1 MSGREYSSR
10 KQADHTLELQIGD
23 LERADQKPEQ
33 PPLFDEQAD
42 GKNSIQLSLKLLRAG
57 EAAFDLSVELT
68 LPSSGTTVIFGPSG
82 GGKTTILRAIA
93 GLEPDVK
100 GHIRINQQTWQAPG
114 AFVPAHQRRVGFV
127 FQHSALLPHLSVE
140 QNLRYGWQRV
150 GGTAAE
156 YAQCVEQLDL
166 VPLLQRAIGQLSGGE
181 RQRVALGRALLTRPD
196 ILLLDEPLAALD
208 AARRSE
214 ILGYLERLKQTTT
227 IPLLYVTHAVDEMS
241 RLADYLVLMK
251 GGRVRQ
257 AGPALEVMNHPDA
270 PLALR
275 DDAGVVVQATVEQ
288 RDAHGLLTLESPMGT
303 LYAHGPAHAPG
314 DRLRVRIH
322 ARDVSLALSHHT
334 DSSMLNILPVTVLS
348 LRDGAGGQ
356 ALIELSTGNQ
366 PEQRLLAKISYA
378 SVARMNIEPGLTLW
392 AQIKAV
398 ALLV

>member
-1 MSGREYSSR
+1 MSEQPSATRT
-10 KQADHTLELQIGD
+10 QANRSLEQPVGSLK
-23 LERADQKPEQ
+23 RAD
-33 PPLFDEQAD
+33 DAH
-42 GKNSIQLSLKLLRAG
+42 SIELSLTLTRGG
-57 EAAFDLSVELT
+57 EAAFELSVALT

-114 AFVPAHQRRVGFV
+114 IFVPAHQRRVGFV

-156 YAQCVEQLDL
+156 FAQCVEQLDL
-166 VPLLQRAIGQLSGGE
+166 APLLQRAIGQLSGGE

-288 RDAHGLLTLESPMGT
+288 RDAHGLLTLQSPMGT
-303 LYAHGPAHAPG
+303 LYAHGPAHAPS

-322 ARDVSLALSHHT
+322 ARDVSLALSHHSDT
-334 DSSMLNILPVTVLS
+334 SMLNILPVTVLA

-378 SVARMNIEPGLTLW
+378 SVARLNIKPGLALW

>member
-1 MSGREYSSR
+1 MSEQPSATLT
-10 KQADHTLELQIGD
+10 QANRLLEQPVGSLK
-23 LERADQKPEQ
+23 RADGTHGI
-33 PPLFDEQAD
+33 D
-42 GKNSIQLSLKLLRAG
+42 LSLKLTRGG
-57 EAAFDLSVELT
+57 EAAFELSVDLT

-114 AFVPAHQRRVGFV
+114 VFLPAHQRRVGFV

-150 GGTAAE
+150 GGTEAE
-156 YAQCVEQLDL
+156 FVQCVQQLDL
-166 VPLLQRAIGQLSGGE
+166 APLLQRAIGQLSGGE

-208 AARRSE
+208 AVRRSE

-227 IPLLYVTHAVDEMS
+227 IPMLYVTHAVDEMS

-257 AGPALEVMNHPDA
+257 AGPALEVMNHPEA

-275 DDAGVVVQATVEQ
+275 DDAGVVVQASVQQ
-288 RDAHGLLTLESPMGT
+288 RDAHGLLTLQSPMGT
-303 LYAHGPAHAPG
+303 LYAHGPAYAPG
-314 DRLRVRIH
+314 DCLRVRIH

-334 DSSMLNILPVTVLS
+334 DSSILNILPVTVLA

-356 ALIELSTGNQ
+356 ALIELSTGDQ

-378 SVARMNIEPGLTLW
+378 SVARLNIEPGLALW

>member
-1 MSGREYSSR
+1 MSEQPSATLT
-10 KQADHTLELQIGD
+10 QANRLLEQPVGSLK
-23 LERADQKPEQ
+23 RADGTRGI
-33 PPLFDEQAD
+33 D
-42 GKNSIQLSLKLLRAG
+42 LSLKLTRGG
-57 EAAFDLSVELT
+57 EAAFELSVDLT

-93 GLEPDVK
+93 GLEPDIK

-114 AFVPAHQRRVGFV
+114 VFLPAHQRRVGFV

-150 GGTAAE
+150 GGTEAE
-156 YAQCVEQLDL
+156 FVQCVQQLDL
-166 VPLLQRAIGQLSGGE
+166 APLLQRAIGQLSGGE

-227 IPLLYVTHAVDEMS
+227 IPMLYVTHAVDEMS

-275 DDAGVVVQATVEQ
+275 DDAGVVVQASVQQ
-288 RDAHGLLTLESPMGT
+288 RDAHGLLTLQSPMGT

-334 DSSMLNILPVTVLS
+334 DSSILNILPVTVLA

-366 PEQRLLAKISYA
+366 PKQRLLAKISYA
-378 SVARMNIEPGLTLW
+378 SVARLNIAPGLALW

>member
-1 MSGREYSSR
+1 MSEQPLATLT
-10 KQADHTLELQIGD
+10 QANRSLEQPVGSLK
-23 LERADQKPEQ
+23 RAD
-33 PPLFDEQAD
+33 DAHGID
-42 GKNSIQLSLKLLRAG
+42 LSLTLTRWG
-57 EAAFDLSVELT
+57 EAAFDLSVDLT

-114 AFVPAHQRRVGFV
+114 IFVPAYQRRVGFV

-156 YAQCVEQLDL
+156 FAQCVDQLDL
-166 VPLLQRAIGQLSGGE
+166 APLLQRAIGQLSGGE

-288 RDAHGLLTLESPMGT
+288 RDAHGLLTLQSPMGT
-303 LYAHGPAHAPG
+303 LYAHGPAHAPS

-322 ARDVSLALSHHT
+322 ARDVSLALSHHSDT
-334 DSSMLNILPVTVLS
+334 SMLNILPVTVLA

-356 ALIELSTGNQ
+356 ALIELSTGKQ
-366 PEQRLLAKISYA
+366 TEQRLLAKISHA
-378 SVARMNIEPGLTLW
+378 SVARLNIEPGLALW

>member
-1 MSGREYSSR
+1 MSGHEHSSR
-10 KQADHTLELQIGD
+10 GQANHTSEPQVGD
-23 LERADQKPEQ
+23 LERADQKPKRQ
-33 PPLFDEQAD
+33 PLFDVQAD
-42 GKNSIQLSLKLLRAG
+42 GKNSIELSLKLLRAG
-57 EAAFDLSVELT
+57 EAAFELSVDLT

-93 GLEPDVK
+93 GLESDVK

-114 AFVPAHQRRVGFV
+114 VFVPAHQRRVGFV

-166 VPLLQRAIGQLSGGE
+166 APLLQRAIGQLSGGE

-214 ILGYLERLKQTTT
+214 ILGVLERLKQTTT
-227 IPLLYVTHAVDEMS
+227 IPFLYVTHAVDEMS

-288 RDAHGLLTLESPMGT
+288 RDAHGLLTLQSPMGT

-322 ARDVSLALSHHT
+322 ARDVSLALSHHSDT
-334 DSSMLNILPVTVLS
+334 SMLNILPVTVLAI
-348 LRDGAGGQ
+348 RDGAGGQ
-356 ALIELSTGNQ
+356 ALIELSAGNQ
-366 PEQRLLAKISYA
+366 PQQRLLAKISYA
-378 SVARMNIEPGLTLW
+378 SVARLNIAPGLALW

>member
-1 MSGREYSSR
+1 MSEQPSATLT
-10 KQADHTLELQIGD
+10 QANRLLEQPVGSLK
-23 LERADQKPEQ
+23 RADGTRGI
-33 PPLFDEQAD
+33 D
-42 GKNSIQLSLKLLRAG
+42 LSLKLTRGG
-57 EAAFDLSVELT
+57 EAAFELSVDLT

-114 AFVPAHQRRVGFV
+114 VFLPAHQRRVGFV

-150 GGTAAE
+150 GGTEAE
-156 YAQCVEQLDL
+156 FVQCVQQLDL
-166 VPLLQRAIGQLSGGE
+166 APLLQRAIGQLSGGE

-208 AARRSE
+208 AVRRSE

-227 IPLLYVTHAVDEMS
+227 IPMLYVTHAVDEMS

-257 AGPALEVMNHPDA
+257 AGPALEVMNHPEA

-275 DDAGVVVQATVEQ
+275 DDAGVVVQASVQQ
-288 RDAHGLLTLESPMGT
+288 RDAHGLLTLQSPMGT

-322 ARDVSLALSHHT
+322 ARDVSLALSHHSDT
-334 DSSMLNILPVTVLS
+334 SMLNILPITVVA

-356 ALIELSTGNQ
+356 ALIELSTGDQ

-378 SVARMNIEPGLTLW
+378 SVARLNIEPGLALW

>member
-1 MSGREYSSR
+1 MSEQSSATLM
-10 KQADHTLELQIGD
+10 QADQTLEQQLAH
-23 LERADQKPEQ
+23 LEQRGGKPKPQ
-33 PPLFDEQAD
+33 PPSVEQVD
-42 GKNSIQLSLKLLRAG
+42 DKHGIDLSLKLLRAG
-57 EAAFDLSVELT
+57 EAAFELSVDLT
-68 LPSSGTTVIFGPSG
+68 LPFLGTTVIFGPSG

-114 AFVPAHQRRVGFV
+114 VFVPAHQRRVGFV

-150 GGTAAE
+150 GGTATE

-166 VPLLQRAIGQLSGGE
+166 APLLQRAIGQLSGGE

-214 ILGYLERLKQTTT
+214 ILGVLERLKQTTT
-227 IPLLYVTHAVDEMS
+227 IPFLYVTHAVDEMS

-275 DDAGVVVQATVEQ
+275 DDAGVVVQATVQQ
-288 RDAHGLLTLESPMGT
+288 RDAHGLIMLQSPMGE
-303 LYAHGPAHAPG
+303 LYAHGPAHMPG

-322 ARDVSLALSHHT
+322 ARDVSLALSHHSDT
-334 DSSMLNILPVTVLS
+334 SMLNILPVTVLT

-356 ALIELSTGNQ
+356 ALIELSTGDQ
-366 PEQRLLAKISYA
+366 SEQRLLAKISYA
-378 SVARMNIEPGLTLW
+378 SVARLNIAPGLALW

>member
-1 MSGREYSSR
+1 MSERLTSINQTEYAPQPR
-10 KQADHTLELQIGD
+10 AGA
-23 LERADQKPEQ
+23 LERT
-33 PPLFDEQAD
+33 D
-42 GKNSIQLSLKLLRAG
+42 GTHGIDLSLKLVRRG
-57 EAAFDLSVELT
+57 EAAFDLSVDLT

-93 GLEPDVK
+93 GLEPEVK
-100 GHIRINQQTWQAPG
+100 GHIRINQKTWQAPG
-114 AFVPAHQRRVGFV
+114 VFVPAYQRRVGFV

-150 GGTAAE
+150 GGTAAD

-166 VPLLQRAIGQLSGGE
+166 APLLQRAIGQLSGGE

-208 AARRSE
+208 TARRSE

-257 AGPALEVMNHPDA
+257 AGPALDVMNHPEA

-275 DDAGVVVQATVEQ
+275 DDAGVVVQATVKQ
-288 RDAHGLLTLESPMGT
+288 RDPHGLLTLQSPTGT
-303 LYAHGPAHAPG
+303 LYAHGPAHEPG

-334 DSSMLNILPVTVLS
+334 DTSMLNILPVTVLAV
-348 LRDGAGGQ
+348 RDGAGGQ
-356 ALIELSTGNQ
+356 ALIELAAGDQ
-366 PEQRLLAKISYA
+366 PAQRLLAKISYA
-378 SVARMNIEPGLTLW
+378 SVARLNIAPGLALW

>member
-1 MSGREYSSR
+1 MSEQSTQIMQ
-10 KQADHTLELQIGD
+10 QAGATP
-23 LERADQKPEQ
+23 ERQAGAVES
-33 PPLFDEQAD
+33 AD
-42 GKNSIQLSLKLLRAG
+42 GAHGIELSLKLVRGG
-57 EAAFDLSVELT
+57 EAGFDLSVDLT
-68 LPSSGTTVIFGPSG
+68 LPSAGTTVIFGPSG

-100 GHIRINQQTWQAPG
+100 GHIRIKQQTWQAPG
-114 AFVPAHQRRVGFV
+114 VFVLAHQRRVGFV

-166 VPLLQRAIGQLSGGE
+166 APLLQRAIGQLSGGE

-214 ILGYLERLKQTTT
+214 ILGVLERLKQTTT
-227 IPLLYVTHAVDEMS
+227 IPFLYVTHAVDEMS

-275 DDAGVVVQATVEQ
+275 DDAGVVVQATVQQ
-288 RDAHGLLTLESPMGT
+288 RDAHGLLTLQSPMGE
-303 LYAHGPAHAPG
+303 LHAHGPAHMPG

-322 ARDVSLALSHHT
+322 ARDVSLALSHHSDT
-334 DSSMLNILPVTVLS
+334 SMLNILPVTVVA

-356 ALIELSTGNQ
+356 ALIELSAGDQ
-366 PEQRLLAKISYA
+366 PEQRLLAKISHA
-378 SVARMNIEPGLTLW
+378 SVARLKIAPGMSLW

>member
-1 MSGREYSSR
+1 MSELPSDQQSYSTSPSVEQSDGVR
-10 KQADHTLELQIGD
+10 GIDLRLEL
-23 LERADQKPEQ
+23 K
-33 PPLFDEQAD
+33 
-42 GKNSIQLSLKLLRAG
+42 RAG
-57 EAAFDLSVELT
+57 EAAFELSVDLR
-68 LPSSGTTVIFGPSG
+68 LPALGTTVIFGPSG

-100 GHIRINQQTWQAPG
+100 GHIRINEHTWQAPG
-114 AFVPAHQRRVGFV
+114 LFVPAHQRRIGFV

-140 QNLRYGWQRV
+140 QNLRYGWQRA
-150 GGTAAE
+150 GGMAAE
-156 YAQCVEQLDL
+156 YAQCIEQLDL
-166 VPLLQRAIGQLSGGE
+166 APLLQRAIGQLSGGE

-208 AARRSE
+208 AVRRSE

-257 AGPALEVMNHPDA
+257 AGPALEVMNHPEA

-275 DDAGVVVQATVEQ
+275 DDAGVVVQAIVTQ
-288 RDAHGLLTLESPMGT
+288 RDPYGLLTLQSPIGT
-303 LYAHGPAHAPG
+303 LYAHGPSHEPG

-322 ARDVSLALSHHT
+322 ARDVSLALSHHSDT
-334 DSSMLNILPVTVLS
+334 SMLNILPVTVLAI
-348 LRDGAGGQ
+348 RDGAAGQ
-356 ALIELSTGNQ
+356 ALIELSAGDQ
-366 PEQRLLAKISYA
+366 PAQRLLAKISYA
-378 SVARMNIEPGLTLW
+378 SVARLRIAPGLELW
-392 AQIKAV
+392 AQVKAL

>member
-1 MSGREYSSR
+1 MSERLISIPEQSD
-10 KQADHTLELQIGD
+10 QTHAQQTAPLEQ
-23 LERADQKPEQ
+23 RAGKPEPQ
-33 PPLFDEQAD
+33 PPYAEQAD
-42 GKNSIQLSLKLLRAG
+42 DTHGIDLSLKLLRSG
-57 EAAFDLSVELT
+57 EAAFELSVDLT
-68 LPSSGTTVIFGPSG
+68 LPPSGTTVIFGPSG

-100 GHIRINQQTWQAPG
+100 GHIRINQQIWQAPG
-114 AFVPAHQRRVGFV
+114 VFVPAHQRRVGFV

-166 VPLLQRAIGQLSGGE
+166 APLLQRAIGQLSGGE

-275 DDAGVVVQATVEQ
+275 DDAGVVVQASV
-288 RDAHGLLTLESPMGT
+288 LTLQSPMGM

-322 ARDVSLALSHHT
+322 ARDVSMALSHHSDT
-334 DSSMLNILPVTVLS
+334 SMLNILPVTVLA

-356 ALIELSTGNQ
+356 ALIELSAGNRS
-366 PEQRLLAKISYA
+366 EQRLLAKISHA
-378 SVARMNIEPGLTLW
+378 SVARLKIAPGLALW

>member
-1 MSGREYSSR
+1 MSGHEHSSR
-10 KQADHTLELQIGD
+10 GQANHTSEPQVGD
-23 LERADQKPEQ
+23 LERADQKPKRQ
-33 PPLFDEQAD
+33 PLFDVQAD
-42 GKNSIQLSLKLLRAG
+42 GKNSIELSLKLLRAG
-57 EAAFDLSVELT
+57 EAAFELSVDLT

-114 AFVPAHQRRVGFV
+114 VFVPAHQRRVGFV

-150 GGTAAE
+150 GGTVAE

-166 VPLLQRAIGQLSGGE
+166 APLLQRAIGQLSGGE
-181 RQRVALGRALLTRPD
+181 RQRVALGRALLTCPD

-214 ILGYLERLKQTTT
+214 ILGVLERLKQTTT
-227 IPLLYVTHAVDEMS
+227 IPFLYVTHAVDEMS

-288 RDAHGLLTLESPMGT
+288 RDAHGLLTLQSPMGT

-322 ARDVSLALSHHT
+322 ARDVSLALSHHSDT
-334 DSSMLNILPVTVLS
+334 SMLNILPVTVLAI
-348 LRDGAGGQ
+348 RDGAGGQ
-356 ALIELSTGNQ
+356 ALIELSAGNQ
-366 PEQRLLAKISYA
+366 PQQRLLAKISYA
-378 SVARMNIEPGLTLW
+378 SVARLNIAPGLALW

>member
-1 MSGREYSSR
+1 MSEQSTQIMQ
-10 KQADHTLELQIGD
+10 QAGATP
-23 LERADQKPEQ
+23 ERQAGAVES
-33 PPLFDEQAD
+33 AD
-42 GKNSIQLSLKLLRAG
+42 GAHGIELSLKLVRGG
-57 EAAFDLSVELT
+57 EAGFDLSVDLT
-68 LPSSGTTVIFGPSG
+68 LPSAGTTVIFGPSG

-100 GHIRINQQTWQAPG
+100 GHIRIKQQTWQAPG
-114 AFVPAHQRRVGFV
+114 VFVLAHQRRVGFV

-166 VPLLQRAIGQLSGGE
+166 APLLQRAIGQLSGGE

-214 ILGYLERLKQTTT
+214 ILGVLERLKQTTT
-227 IPLLYVTHAVDEMS
+227 IPFLYVTHAVDEMS

-275 DDAGVVVQATVEQ
+275 DDAGVVVQATVQQ
-288 RDAHGLLTLESPMGT
+288 RDAHGLLTLQSPMGE
-303 LYAHGPAHAPG
+303 LHAHGPAHMPG

-334 DSSMLNILPVTVLS
+334 DSSMLNILPVTVLA

-356 ALIELSTGNQ
+356 ALIELSSGDQ
-366 PEQRLLAKISYA
+366 PEQRLLAKISHA
-378 SVARMNIEPGLTLW
+378 SVARLQIAPGLALW

-398 ALLV
+398 AVLV

>member
-1 MSGREYSSR
+1 MSEQPSATLT
-10 KQADHTLELQIGD
+10 QANRLLEQPVGSLK
-23 LERADQKPEQ
+23 RADGTHGI
-33 PPLFDEQAD
+33 D
-42 GKNSIQLSLKLLRAG
+42 LSLTLTRGG
-57 EAAFDLSVELT
+57 EAAFELSVDLT

-93 GLEPDVK
+93 GLEPDIK
-100 GHIRINQQTWQAPG
+100 GHIRINPQTWQAPG
-114 AFVPAHQRRVGFV
+114 VFLPAHQRRVGFV

-150 GGTAAE
+150 GGTEAE
-156 YAQCVEQLDL
+156 FVQCVQQLDL
-166 VPLLQRAIGQLSGGE
+166 APLLQRAIGQLSGGE

-208 AARRSE
+208 AVRRSE

-275 DDAGVVVQATVEQ
+275 DDAGVVVQAMVQQ
-288 RDAHGLLTLESPMGT
+288 RDAHGLLTLQSPMGT

-322 ARDVSLALSHHT
+322 AREVSLALSHHSDT
-334 DSSMLNILPVTVLS
+334 SMLNILPITVVA

-356 ALIELSTGNQ
+356 ALIELSTGDQ

-378 SVARMNIEPGLTLW
+378 SVARLNIEPGLALW
-392 AQIKAV
+392 AQIKAL

>member
-1 MSGREYSSR
+1 MSEQPSATLT
-10 KQADHTLELQIGD
+10 QANRLLEQPVGSLK
-23 LERADQKPEQ
+23 RADGTHGI
-33 PPLFDEQAD
+33 D
-42 GKNSIQLSLKLLRAG
+42 LSLKLTRGG
-57 EAAFDLSVELT
+57 EAAFELSVDLT

-114 AFVPAHQRRVGFV
+114 VFLPAHQRRVGFV

-150 GGTAAE
+150 GGTEAE
-156 YAQCVEQLDL
+156 FVQCVQQLDL
-166 VPLLQRAIGQLSGGE
+166 APLLQRAIGQLSGGE

-208 AARRSE
+208 AVRRSE

-275 DDAGVVVQATVEQ
+275 DDAGVVVQAMVQQ
-288 RDAHGLLTLESPMGT
+288 RDAHGLLTLQSPMGT

-322 ARDVSLALSHHT
+322 ARDVSLALSHHSDT
-334 DSSMLNILPVTVLS
+334 SMLNILPITVVA

-356 ALIELSTGNQ
+356 ALIELSTGDQ

-378 SVARMNIEPGLTLW
+378 SVARLNIEPGLALW
-392 AQIKAV
+392 AQIKAL

>member
-1 MSGREYSSR
+1 MSEQPSATLT
-10 KQADHTLELQIGD
+10 QANRLLEQPVGSLK
-23 LERADQKPEQ
+23 RADGTRGI
-33 PPLFDEQAD
+33 D
-42 GKNSIQLSLKLLRAG
+42 LSLKLTRGG
-57 EAAFDLSVELT
+57 EAAFELSVDLT

-114 AFVPAHQRRVGFV
+114 VFLPAHQRRVGFV

-150 GGTAAE
+150 GGTEAE
-156 YAQCVEQLDL
+156 FVQCVQQLDL
-166 VPLLQRAIGQLSGGE
+166 APLLQRAIGQLSGGE

-227 IPLLYVTHAVDEMS
+227 IPMLYVTHAVDEMS

-257 AGPALEVMNHPDA
+257 AGPALEVMNHPEA

-275 DDAGVVVQATVEQ
+275 DDAGVVVQASVQQ
-288 RDAHGLLTLESPMGT
+288 RDAHGLLTLQSPMGT

-322 ARDVSLALSHHT
+322 ARDVSLALSHHSDT
-334 DSSMLNILPVTVLS
+334 SMLNILPITVVA

-356 ALIELSTGNQ
+356 ALIELSTGDQ

-378 SVARMNIEPGLTLW
+378 SVARLNIEPGLALW
-392 AQIKAV
+392 AQIKAL

>member
-1 MSGREYSSR
+1 MSERLTSINQTEYAPQPR
-10 KQADHTLELQIGD
+10 AGA
-23 LERADQKPEQ
+23 LERT
-33 PPLFDEQAD
+33 D
-42 GKNSIQLSLKLLRAG
+42 GTHGIDLSLKLVRRG
-57 EAAFDLSVELT
+57 EAAFDLSVDLT

-100 GHIRINQQTWQAPG
+100 GHIRINQKTWQAPG
-114 AFVPAHQRRVGFV
+114 VFVPAHQRRVGFV

-150 GGTAAE
+150 GGTAAD

-166 VPLLQRAIGQLSGGE
+166 APLLQRAIGQLSGGE

-208 AARRSE
+208 TARRSE

-257 AGPALEVMNHPDA
+257 AGPALDVMNHPEA

-275 DDAGVVVQATVEQ
+275 DDAGVVVQATVKQ
-288 RDAHGLLTLESPMGT
+288 RDPHGLLTLQSPTGT
-303 LYAHGPAHAPG
+303 LYAHGPAHEPG

-334 DSSMLNILPVTVLS
+334 DTSMLNILPVTVLAI
-348 LRDGAGGQ
+348 RDGAGGQ
-356 ALIELSTGNQ
+356 ALIELAAGDQ
-366 PEQRLLAKISYA
+366 PAAQRLLAKVSYA
-378 SVARMNIEPGLTLW
+378 SVARLNIAPGLALW

>member
-1 MSGREYSSR
+1 MSEQPSATLT
-10 KQADHTLELQIGD
+10 QANRLLEQPVGSLK
-23 LERADQKPEQ
+23 RADGTHGI
-33 PPLFDEQAD
+33 D
-42 GKNSIQLSLKLLRAG
+42 LSLTLTRGG
-57 EAAFDLSVELT
+57 EAAFELSVDLT

-114 AFVPAHQRRVGFV
+114 VFLPAHQRRVGFV

-150 GGTAAE
+150 GGTEAE
-156 YAQCVEQLDL
+156 FVQCVQQLDL
-166 VPLLQRAIGQLSGGE
+166 APLLQRAIGQLSGGE

-208 AARRSE
+208 AVRRSE

-227 IPLLYVTHAVDEMS
+227 IPMLYVTHAVDEMS

-275 DDAGVVVQATVEQ
+275 DDAGVVVQASVQQ
-288 RDAHGLLTLESPMGT
+288 RDAHGLLTLQSPMGT

-334 DSSMLNILPVTVLS
+334 DSSILNILPVTVLA

-366 PEQRLLAKISYA
+366 PKQRLLAKISYA
-378 SVARMNIEPGLTLW
+378 SVARLNIAPGLALW

>member
-1 MSGREYSSR
+1 MSEQPSATLT
-10 KQADHTLELQIGD
+10 QANRLLEQPVGSLK
-23 LERADQKPEQ
+23 RADGTRGI
-33 PPLFDEQAD
+33 D
-42 GKNSIQLSLKLLRAG
+42 LSLKLTRGG
-57 EAAFDLSVELT
+57 EAAFELSVDLT

-114 AFVPAHQRRVGFV
+114 VFLPAHQRRVGFV

-150 GGTAAE
+150 GGTEAE
-156 YAQCVEQLDL
+156 FVQCVQQLDL
-166 VPLLQRAIGQLSGGE
+166 APLLQRAIGQLSGGE

-208 AARRSE
+208 AVRRSE

-227 IPLLYVTHAVDEMS
+227 IPMLYVTHAVDEMS

-257 AGPALEVMNHPDA
+257 AGPALEVMNHPEA

-275 DDAGVVVQATVEQ
+275 DDAGVVVQASVQQ
-288 RDAHGLLTLESPMGT
+288 RDAHGLLTLQSPMGT

-322 ARDVSLALSHHT
+322 ARDVSLALSHHSDT
-334 DSSMLNILPVTVLS
+334 SMLNILPITVVA

-356 ALIELSTGNQ
+356 ALIELSTGDQ

-378 SVARMNIEPGLTLW
+378 SVARLNIEPGLALW
-392 AQIKAV
+392 AQIKAL

>member
-1 MSGREYSSR
+1 MSEQSTQIM
-10 KQADHTLELQIGD
+10 KQAGATP
-23 LERADQKPEQ
+23 ER
-33 PPLFDEQAD
+33 QAGAFESTD
-42 GKNSIQLSLKLLRAG
+42 GAHGIELSLKLVRAG
-57 EAAFDLSVELT
+57 EAGFDLAVDLT

-93 GLEPDVK
+93 GLEPGVT
-100 GHIRINQQTWQAPG
+100 GHIRIQQQTWQGPG
-114 AFVPAHQRRVGFV
+114 IFVPAHQRRVGFV

-166 VPLLQRAIGQLSGGE
+166 APLLQRAIGQLSGGE

-214 ILGYLERLKQTTT
+214 ILGYLERLKHTTT

-257 AGPALEVMNHPDA
+257 AGPALDVMNHPDA

-275 DDAGVVVQATVEQ
+275 DDAGVVVQATVQQ
-288 RDAHGLLTLESPMGT
+288 RDAHGLLTLQSPMGT
-303 LYAHGPAHAPG
+303 LYAHGPAHTPG

-334 DSSMLNILPVTVLS
+334 DSSMLNILPVTVLAI
-348 LRDGAGGQ
+348 RDGAGGQ
-356 ALIELSTGNQ
+356 ALIELSVGNQ

-378 SVARMNIEPGLTLW
+378 SVARLNIAPGLTLW

>member
-1 MSGREYSSR
+1 MSEQRS
-10 KQADHTLELQIGD
+10 ATLTQVN
-23 LERADQKPEQ
+23 RSPEH
-33 PPLFDEQAD
+33 LAGALKCAD
-42 GKNSIQLSLKLLRAG
+42 GERVIELNLKLVRGG
-57 EAAFDLSVELT
+57 EAAFDLSIDLT
-68 LPSSGTTVIFGPSG
+68 LPSTGTTVIFGPSG

-100 GHIRINQQTWQAPG
+100 GYIRINQQTWQAPNV
-114 AFVPAHQRRVGFV
+114 FVPAHQRRVGFV

-150 GGTAAE
+150 GGTEAE
-156 YAQCVEQLDL
+156 YTQCVEQLDL
-166 VPLLQRAIGQLSGGE
+166 APLLQRAIGQLSGGE

-275 DDAGVVVQATVEQ
+275 DDAGVVVQATVQQ
-288 RDAHGLLTLESPMGT
+288 RDPHGLLTLQSPMGL
-303 LYAHGPAHAPG
+303 LYAHGPAHEPG

-334 DSSMLNILPVTVLS
+334 DSSTLNILPVTVLA

-356 ALIELSTGNQ
+356 ALIELSIGNQ
-366 PEQRLLAKISYA
+366 PEQRLLAKISHA
-378 SVARMNIEPGLTLW
+378 SVARLNIAPGLALW

>member
-1 MSGREYSSR
+1 MSEQRS
-10 KQADHTLELQIGD
+10 ATLTQVN
-23 LERADQKPEQ
+23 RSPEH
-33 PPLFDEQAD
+33 LAGALKCAD
-42 GKNSIQLSLKLLRAG
+42 GERVIELNLKLVRGG
-57 EAAFDLSVELT
+57 EAAFDLSIDLT
-68 LPSSGTTVIFGPSG
+68 LPSTGTTVIFGPSG

-100 GHIRINQQTWQAPG
+100 GYIRINQQTWQAPNV
-114 AFVPAHQRRVGFV
+114 FVPAHQRRVGFV

-150 GGTAAE
+150 GGTEAE
-156 YAQCVEQLDL
+156 YTQCVEQLDL
-166 VPLLQRAIGQLSGGE
+166 APLLQRAIGQLSGGE

-275 DDAGVVVQATVEQ
+275 DDAGVVVQASVQQ
-288 RDAHGLLTLESPMGT
+288 RDPHGLLTLQSPMGT
-303 LYAHGPAHAPG
+303 LYAHGPAHEPG

-334 DSSMLNILPVTVLS
+334 DSSTLNILPVTVLA

-356 ALIELSTGNQ
+356 ALIELSIGNQ
-366 PEQRLLAKISYA
+366 PEQRLLAKISHA
-378 SVARMNIEPGLTLW
+378 SVARLNIAPGLALW

>member
-1 MSGREYSSR
+1 MSEQPSATLT
-10 KQADHTLELQIGD
+10 QANRLLEQPVGSLK
-23 LERADQKPEQ
+23 RADGTHGI
-33 PPLFDEQAD
+33 D
-42 GKNSIQLSLKLLRAG
+42 LSLKLTRGG
-57 EAAFDLSVELT
+57 EAAFELSVDLT

-114 AFVPAHQRRVGFV
+114 VFVPAHQRRVGFV

-150 GGTAAE
+150 GGTEAE
-156 YAQCVEQLDL
+156 FVQCVQQLDL
-166 VPLLQRAIGQLSGGE
+166 APLLQRAIGQLSGGE

-275 DDAGVVVQATVEQ
+275 DDAGVVVQAMVQQ
-288 RDAHGLLTLESPMGT
+288 RDAHGLLTLQSPMGT

-322 ARDVSLALSHHT
+322 ARDVSLALSHHSDT
-334 DSSMLNILPVTVLS
+334 SMLNILPITVVA

-356 ALIELSTGNQ
+356 ALIELSTGDQ

-378 SVARMNIEPGLTLW
+378 SVARLNIEPGLALW

>member
-1 MSGREYSSR
+1 MSEQPSATLT
-10 KQADHTLELQIGD
+10 QANRLLEQPVGSLK
-23 LERADQKPEQ
+23 RADGTRGI
-33 PPLFDEQAD
+33 D
-42 GKNSIQLSLKLLRAG
+42 LSLKLTRGG
-57 EAAFDLSVELT
+57 EAAFELSVDLT

-114 AFVPAHQRRVGFV
+114 VFLPAHQRRVGFV

-150 GGTAAE
+150 GGTEAE
-156 YAQCVEQLDL
+156 FVQCVQQLDL
-166 VPLLQRAIGQLSGGE
+166 APLLQRAIGQLSGGE

-208 AARRSE
+208 AVRRSE

-275 DDAGVVVQATVEQ
+275 DDAGVVVQAMVQQ
-288 RDAHGLLTLESPMGT
+288 RDAHGLLTLQSPMGT

-322 ARDVSLALSHHT
+322 ARDVSLALSHHSDT
-334 DSSMLNILPVTVLS
+334 SMLNILPITVVA

-356 ALIELSTGNQ
+356 ALIELSTGDQ

-378 SVARMNIEPGLTLW
+378 SVARLNIEPGLALW
-392 AQIKAV
+392 AQIKAL

>member
-1 MSGREYSSR
+1 MSEQSTPIIQ
-10 KQADHTLELQIGD
+10 QAGTT
-23 LERADQKPEQ
+23 PEQ
-33 PPLFDEQAD
+33 ASCAVNRGDAAHGID
-42 GKNSIQLSLKLLRAG
+42 LSLTLKREG
-57 EAAFDLSVELT
+57 EAAFELSVDLT

-100 GHIRINQQTWQAPG
+100 GHIRIKQQTWQAPG
-114 AFVPAHQRRVGFV
+114 VFVPAHQRRVGFV

-166 VPLLQRAIGQLSGGE
+166 APLLQRAIGQLSGGE

-208 AARRSE
+208 ATRRSE
-214 ILGYLERLKQTTT
+214 ILGYLERLKHTTT

-257 AGPALEVMNHPDA
+257 AGPAL
-270 PLALR
+270 
-275 DDAGVVVQATVEQ
+275 
-288 RDAHGLLTLESPMGT
+288 
-303 LYAHGPAHAPG
+303 
-314 DRLRVRIH
+314 
-322 ARDVSLALSHHT
+322 DV
-334 DSSMLNILPVTVLS
+334 
-348 LRDGAGGQ
+348 
-356 ALIELSTGNQ
+356 
-366 PEQRLLAKISYA
+366 
-378 SVARMNIEPGLTLW
+378 
-392 AQIKAV
+392 
-398 ALLV
+398 

>member
-1 MSGREYSSR
+1 MS
-10 KQADHTLELQIGD
+10 
-23 LERADQKPEQ
+23 EQ
-33 PPLFDEQAD
+33 HGID
-42 GKNSIQLSLKLLRAG
+42 LSLTLTRWG
-57 EAAFDLSVELT
+57 EAAFDLSVDLT

-114 AFVPAHQRRVGFV
+114 IFVPAHQRRVGFV

-156 YAQCVEQLDL
+156 FAQCVDQLDL
-166 VPLLQRAIGQLSGGE
+166 APLLQRAIGQLSGGE

-275 DDAGVVVQATVEQ
+275 DDAGVVVQAIVEQ
-288 RDAHGLLTLESPMGT
+288 RDTHGLLTLESPMGT

-334 DSSMLNILPVTVLS
+334 DTSMLNILPVTVLAI
-348 LRDGAGGQ
+348 RDGAGGQ
-356 ALIELSTGNQ
+356 ALIELSVGNQ
-366 PEQRLLAKISYA
+366 PEQRLLAKISHA
-378 SVARMNIEPGLTLW
+378 SVGRLNIAPGLALW

>member
-1 MSGREYSSR
+1 MSEQSTQIMQ
-10 KQADHTLELQIGD
+10 QAGATP
-23 LERADQKPEQ
+23 ERQAGAVES
-33 PPLFDEQAD
+33 AD
-42 GKNSIQLSLKLLRAG
+42 GAHGIELSLKLVRGG
-57 EAAFDLSVELT
+57 EAGFDLSVDLT
-68 LPSSGTTVIFGPSG
+68 LPSAGTTVIFGPSG

-100 GHIRINQQTWQAPG
+100 GHIRIKQQTWQAPG
-114 AFVPAHQRRVGFV
+114 VFVPAHQRRVGFV

-166 VPLLQRAIGQLSGGE
+166 APLLQRAIGQLSGGE

-214 ILGYLERLKQTTT
+214 ILGVLERLKQTTT
-227 IPLLYVTHAVDEMS
+227 IPFLYVTHAVDEMS

-275 DDAGVVVQATVEQ
+275 DDAGVVVQATVQQ
-288 RDAHGLLTLESPMGT
+288 RDAHGLLTLQSPMGE
-303 LYAHGPAHAPG
+303 LHAHGPAHMPG

-322 ARDVSLALSHHT
+322 ARDVSLALSHHSDT
-334 DSSMLNILPVTVLS
+334 SMLNILPVTVVA

-356 ALIELSTGNQ
+356 ALIELSSGDQ
-366 PEQRLLAKISYA
+366 PEQRLLAKISHA
-378 SVARMNIEPGLTLW
+378 SVARLQIAPGLALW

>member
-1 MSGREYSSR
+1 MINEQPS
-10 KQADHTLELQIGD
+10 AALT
-23 LERADQKPEQ
+23 RANRSPEQ
-33 PPLFDEQAD
+33 PVGSLKPAD
-42 GKNSIQLSLKLLRAG
+42 GAYGIDLSLTLKRGG
-57 EAAFDLSVELT
+57 EAAFELSVDLT

-93 GLEPDVK
+93 GLEPEVK
-100 GHIRINQQTWQAPG
+100 GHIRIKQQTWQAPG
-114 AFVPAHQRRVGFV
+114 VFVPAHQRRVGFV

-156 YAQCVEQLDL
+156 YAQFVEQLDL
-166 VPLLQRAIGQLSGGE
+166 APLLQRSIGQLSGGE

-214 ILGYLERLKQTTT
+214 ILGVLERLKQITT
-227 IPLLYVTHAVDEMS
+227 IPFLYVTHAVDEMS

-257 AGPALEVMNHPDA
+257 AGPALDVMNHPEA

-275 DDAGVVVQATVEQ
+275 DDAGVVVQATVQQ
-288 RDAHGLLTLESPMGT
+288 RDAHGLLTLQSSMGT
-303 LYAHGPAHAPG
+303 LYAHGLAHTPG
-314 DRLRVRIH
+314 DHLRVRIH
-322 ARDVSLALSHHT
+322 ARDVSLALSQHADT
-334 DSSMLNILPVTVLS
+334 SLLNILPVTVLAI
-348 LRDGAGGQ
+348 RDGAGGQ
-356 ALIELSTGNQ
+356 ALIELSAGDQ

-378 SVARMNIEPGLTLW
+378 SVARLNIAPGLALW

>member
-1 MSGREYSSR
+1 MSGQEHSSPG
-10 KQADHTLELQIGD
+10 QADHTPEQQLGD
-23 LERADQKPEQ
+23 LERADQKPKQ
-33 PPLFDEQAD
+33 QPLFDEQAD
-42 GKNSIQLSLKLLRAG
+42 GKNSIELSLKLLRAG

-100 GHIRINQQTWQAPG
+100 GYIRIKQQTWQAPG
-114 AFVPAHQRRVGFV
+114 VFVPAHQRRVGFV

-156 YAQCVEQLDL
+156 FVQCVEQLDL
-166 VPLLQRAIGQLSGGE
+166 APLLQRAIGHLSGGE

-227 IPLLYVTHAVDEMS
+227 IPFLYVTHAVDEMS
-241 RLADYLVLMK
+241 RLSDYLILMK

-257 AGPALEVMNHPDA
+257 AGPALDVMNHPDA

-275 DDAGVVVQATVEQ
+275 DDAGVVVQASVQQ
-288 RDAHGLLTLESPMGT
+288 RDAHGLLTLHSPMGT
-303 LYAHGPAHAPG
+303 LYAHGPVHTPG

-334 DSSMLNILPVTVLS
+334 DSSMLNILPVTVLA

-356 ALIELSTGNQ
+356 ALIELSAGDQ
-366 PEQRLLAKISYA
+366 PEQRLLAKISHA
-378 SVARMNIEPGLTLW
+378 SVARLNIEPGLALW

>member
-1 MSGREYSSR
+1 MSEQPSATLT
-10 KQADHTLELQIGD
+10 QANRLLEQPVGSLK
-23 LERADQKPEQ
+23 RADGTRGI
-33 PPLFDEQAD
+33 D
-42 GKNSIQLSLKLLRAG
+42 LSLKLTRGG
-57 EAAFDLSVELT
+57 EAAFELSVDLT

-114 AFVPAHQRRVGFV
+114 VFLPAHQRRVGFV

-150 GGTAAE
+150 GGTEAE
-156 YAQCVEQLDL
+156 FVQCVQQLDL
-166 VPLLQRAIGQLSGGE
+166 APLLQRAIGQLSGGE

-208 AARRSE
+208 AVRRSE

-227 IPLLYVTHAVDEMS
+227 IPMLYVTHAVDEMS

-257 AGPALEVMNHPDA
+257 AGPALEVMNHPEA

-275 DDAGVVVQATVEQ
+275 DDAGVVVQASVQQ
-288 RDAHGLLTLESPMGT
+288 RDAHGLLTLQSPMGT

-334 DSSMLNILPVTVLS
+334 DSSILNILPVTVLA

-366 PEQRLLAKISYA
+366 PKQRLLAKISYA
-378 SVARMNIEPGLTLW
+378 SVARLNIAPGLALW

>member
-1 MSGREYSSR
+1 MSEQPSATLT
-10 KQADHTLELQIGD
+10 QANRLLEQPVGSLK
-23 LERADQKPEQ
+23 RADGTRGI
-33 PPLFDEQAD
+33 D
-42 GKNSIQLSLKLLRAG
+42 LSLKLTRGG
-57 EAAFDLSVELT
+57 EAAFELSVDLT

-114 AFVPAHQRRVGFV
+114 VFLPAHQRRVGFV

-150 GGTAAE
+150 GGTEAE
-156 YAQCVEQLDL
+156 FVQCVQQLDL
-166 VPLLQRAIGQLSGGE
+166 APLLQRAIGQLSGGE

-208 AARRSE
+208 AVRRSE

-257 AGPALEVMNHPDA
+257 AGPALEVMNHPEA

-275 DDAGVVVQATVEQ
+275 DDAGVVVQASVQQ
-288 RDAHGLLTLESPMGT
+288 RDAHGLLTLQSPMGT

-322 ARDVSLALSHHT
+322 ARDVSLALSHHSDT
-334 DSSMLNILPVTVLS
+334 SMLNILPVTVLA

-356 ALIELSTGNQ
+356 ALIELSTGDQ

-378 SVARMNIEPGLTLW
+378 SVARLNIEPGLALW

>member
-1 MSGREYSSR
+1 MSEQSTHIMQ
-10 KQADHTLELQIGD
+10 QAGATP
-23 LERADQKPEQ
+23 ERQAGAVES
-33 PPLFDEQAD
+33 AD
-42 GKNSIQLSLKLLRAG
+42 GEHGIELSLKLLRGG
-57 EAAFDLSVELT
+57 EAGFDLSVDLT
-68 LPSSGTTVIFGPSG
+68 LPSAGTTVIFGPSG

-100 GHIRINQQTWQAPG
+100 GHIRIKQQTWQAPG
-114 AFVPAHQRRVGFV
+114 VFVLAHQRRVGFV

-166 VPLLQRAIGQLSGGE
+166 APLLQRAIGQLSGGE

-214 ILGYLERLKQTTT
+214 ILGVLERLKQTTT
-227 IPLLYVTHAVDEMS
+227 IPFLYVTHAVDEMS

-275 DDAGVVVQATVEQ
+275 DDAGVVVQATVQQ
-288 RDAHGLLTLESPMGT
+288 RDAHGLLTLQSPMGE
-303 LYAHGPAHAPG
+303 LHAHGPAHMPG

-322 ARDVSLALSHHT
+322 ARDVSLALSHHSDT
-334 DSSMLNILPVTVLS
+334 SMLNILPVTVVA

-356 ALIELSTGNQ
+356 ALIELSAGDQ
-366 PEQRLLAKISYA
+366 PEQRLLAKISHA
-378 SVARMNIEPGLTLW
+378 SVARLKIAPGMSLW